1 MSQVF
6 LASFALTVFG
16 YGLGA
21 RRDEVLSLFRRPRL
35 LVVSMLAMFVVMP
48 AVALALGVYLDFPEP
63 AQVALLVL
71 ALSPVPQ
78 LLPRTTIASGG
89 RAAYAY
95 GLAFAVAVLS
105 PVIVPA
111 LAHLLGR
118 VTGRDYTVP
127 AGTLGAVLVASVL
140 VPLGLGLLVQRL
152 WPGLARRIQEPLVKL
167 ANLTLLVALV
177 LLLVTVFPFLLELAS
192 LGTLIAMAVFVCA
205 GLAVGHAMAG
215 PEPDQAVVLA
225 IACATRNP
233 GIAIGMGT
241 ANYAAESF
249 GATIILYAVF
259 AGIVAKPYVNW
270 HKRRLANAPTGSQPS
285 RTEGSPA

>member
-1 MSQVF
+1 MSQAF
-6 LASFALTVFG
+6 LAGFALTVFG
-16 YGLGA
+16 YGLSA

-48 AVALALGVYLDFPEP
+48 AVALALGVYLDFPKP

-95 GLAFAVAVLS
+95 GLAFALAVLS

-111 LAHLLGR
+111 VVHLLGR
-118 VTGRDYTVP
+118 VTGRQYAVP
-127 AGTLGAVLVASVL
+127 AGTLGAVLVATVL
-140 VPLGLGLLVQRL
+140 VPLGLGFFVQHL
-152 WPGLARRIQEPLVKL
+152 WPRFARRVQQPLVKL
-167 ANLTLLVALV
+167 ADLTLLVALAM
-177 LLLVTVFPFLLELAS
+177 LLVVVFPSVFELA
-192 LGTLIAMAVFVCA
+192 TLSTLFAMAVFVAA

-233 GIAIGMGT
+233 GIAIGLGS
-241 ANYAAESF
+241 ANHAAESF
-249 GATIILYAVF
+249 GATILLYAVV
-259 AGIVAKPYVNW
+259 AGVVAKPYVSW
-270 HKRRLANAPTGSQPS
+270 HKRRLTNAAGGDGDTAVAA
-285 RTEGSPA
+285 RRA